1 MNARSLGLSD
11 DIVGSAAWA
20 TLILAGISLLMLLLE
35 LRRRERGGAAIL
47 LSGLLATALCGLA
60 VLRPVVV
67 EARTST
73 VGARVVLLVDQSL
86 RMALPA
92 TSEQTRYQ
100 HAVRAASKLTE
111 HYRDARLTVLQY
123 TDRTAALDLKSPALI
138 PAPSATSDLVSALN
152 SALGES
158 GERPDA
164 LVVVSDGRLSRPAE
178 TADDEALKKA
188 LGAVTTHTVRT
199 LDATPA
205 DASIRSVR
213 AVGVAVAHQTFTL
226 TIEVGCEGVSC
237 TEVPVVV
244 RELRDSVPAAE
255 LAAGKVKVEQGV
267 GKVELEITLDRA
279 GARVVQVEIETPPGD
294 TIPENNSRYLTFDVA
309 RDRVRLL
316 HLAGRPTHDV
326 RALRM
331 WLERDQAVDVVAFFI
346 LRGTTD
352 NPNAGKSDLALIEFP
367 VNELFTEHL
376 PSFDAVILQDID
388 AIDYKLD
395 QYLLRLSQYVKTGGG
410 LIMVGGPA
418 SFAGGDYAGTPLDE
432 IFPIEQP
439 RVAKPEDAYDG
450 AEFEPVYTPAGQA
463 AAVTL
468 KARELLD
475 NRLPRMAGAN
485 LLGRPR
491 PGSIVLW
498 EHPTLKAEGRP
509 MPVLALGEAGDGR
522 AIALGVDSTSRL
534 AFGSLA
540 ASVSGRAY
548 GALWDGL
555 LGWLMRDPRYEA
567 ARVQLEQE
575 CVAGYP
581 TKLRV
586 TRLPGMDGDVTVELK
601 PLLENPG
608 SAQTFHGTGTQGTT
622 EVDLGKLEVGG
633 YTAKVRVGEGP
644 PTRRDFGCEKGG
656 EAWSDSRPDPTRLRR
671 IAQVSGG
678 KSVAWDEVESL
689 PPPQVT
695 EIVDER
701 RTSPI
706 LPPWGWTLS
715 AALMLGTHWVAR
727 RRGGLV

>member
-1 MNARSLGLSD
+1 MNVRSFGLSD
-11 DIVGSAAWA
+11 DIAGPAAWV
-20 TLILAGISLLMLLLE
+20 TLVLAVVSLLMLLVE
-35 LRRRERGGAAIL
+35 LRRRERGGFAIL
-47 LSGLLATALCGLA
+47 VTGLLATALCGFA
-60 VLRPVVV
+60 VLRPVLV

-73 VGARVVLLVDQSL
+73 VGARVVVLMDNSL
-86 RMALPA
+86 RLALPV
-92 TSEQTRYQ
+92 SSNQTRYQ
-100 HAVRAASKLTE
+100 RATQATRALTD
-111 HYRDARLTVLQY
+111 HYHDARLTLLQY
-123 TDRTAALDLKSPALI
+123 TGTTASLDLKAEPSLPST
-138 PAPSATSDLVSALN
+138 SATSDLVSALA

-164 LVVVSDGRLSRPAE
+164 VVVVSDGRVSRPGE
-178 TADDEALKKA
+178 SVDDDALKRTFS
-188 LGAVTTHTVRT
+188 GVTTHTVRV
-199 LDATPA
+199 AEQAPA

-213 AVGVAVAHQTFTL
+213 TAGVAVAHQTFAL
-226 TIEVGCEGVSC
+226 TVEVGCEGVSC
-237 TEVPVVV
+237 GDVPVVV

-255 LAAGKVKVEQGV
+255 LASGKVKVEDGI
-267 GKVELEITLDRA
+267 GKVELELTLDRA
-279 GARVVQVEIETPPGD
+279 GARVVQVAIQAPAGD
-294 TIPENNSRYLTFDVA
+294 TIPENDSRYLTFDVA

-346 LRGTTD
+346 LRAKTD
-352 NPNAGKSDLALIEFP
+352 DPLAPERDLALIKFP
-367 VNELFTEHL
+367 VEELFTEHL
-376 PSFDAVILQDID
+376 ASFDAVILQDID
-388 AIDYKLD
+388 AIEYKLD

-410 LIMVGGPA
+410 LIMVGGPS
-418 SFAGGDYAGTPLDE
+418 SFAGGKYAGTPLDE

-439 RVAKPEDAYDG
+439 RSVTAFDG
-450 AEFEPVYTPAGQA
+450 AEFEPVYTPAGRA

-468 KARELLD
+468 KTRELLD
-475 NRLPRMAGAN
+475 NRLPAMAGTN
-485 LLGRPR
+485 LLGQPR

-498 EHPTLKAEGRP
+498 EHPTLKADGKP

-522 AIALGVDSTSRL
+522 AIALGVDSTYRL
-534 AFGSLA
+534 AFGDLA

-548 GALWDGL
+548 GGLWDGL

-567 ARVQLEQE
+567 ARVQLASE

-586 TRLPGMDGDVTVELK
+586 TRLPGMDGEVSVELK
-601 PLLENPG
+601 PLSEQPG
-608 SAQTFHGTGTQGTT
+608 AARTFRGTGTQGSSD
-622 EVDLGKLEVGG
+622 VDLGSLEVGG

-644 PTRRDFGCEKGG
+644 PTRHDFGCEKGG
-656 EAWSDSRPDPTRLRR
+656 EAWSDSRPDPGRLRR
-671 IAQVSGG
+671 IAQASGG
-678 KSVAWDEVESL
+678 QSVAWDDVAAL

-695 EIVDER
+695 EIVNER

-715 AALMLGTHWVAR
+715 AAIMLGTHWVAR

>member
-1 MNARSLGLSD
+1 MNVRSFGLSD
-11 DIVGSAAWA
+11 DIAGVAAWV
-20 TLILAGISLLMLLLE
+20 TLALAVVSLLMLVIE
-35 LRRRERGGAAIL
+35 LRRRERGGVAIL
-47 LSGLLATALCGLA
+47 VTGLLATALCGFA
-60 VLRPVVV
+60 VLRPVLV

-73 VGARVVLLVDQSL
+73 VGAKVVVLMDHSL
-86 RMALPA
+86 RMALPV
-92 TSEQTRYQ
+92 TREQTRHQ
-100 HAVRAASKLTE
+100 RAVQAARALVE
-111 HYRDARLTVLQY
+111 HYKDARLTVLQY
-123 TDRTAALDLKSPALI
+123 TDSSAALDLKADPLLPAT
-138 PAPSATSDLVSALN
+138 SATSDVVAALGSALD
-152 SALGES
+152 ES

-164 LVVVSDGRLSRPAE
+164 VVVVSDGRVSRPSEA
-178 TADDEALKKA
+178 ADDEALKKA
-188 LGAVTTHTVRT
+188 FAGVTTHTVRV
-199 LDATPA
+199 AEQAPA

-226 TIEVGCEGVSC
+226 TVEVGCEGVTC
-237 TEVPVVV
+237 GEVPVVV
-244 RELRDSVPAAE
+244 RELRDSVPAAD
-255 LAAGKVKVEQGV
+255 LAAGKVKVEAGV

-279 GARVVQVEIETPPGD
+279 GARVIQVAIEAPGGD
-294 TIPENNSRYLTFDVA
+294 TIPENDSRYLTFDVA

-346 LRGTTD
+346 LRDQRSD
-352 NPNAGKSDLALIEFP
+352 NPNAGERDLALIKFP
-367 VNELFTEHL
+367 VEELFTDHL

-388 AIDYKLD
+388 AIEYKLD

-410 LIMVGGPA
+410 LIMVGGPT
-418 SFAGGDYAGTPLDE
+418 SFAGGRYAGTALDQV
-432 IFPIEQP
+432 FPIEQP
-439 RVAKPEDAYDG
+439 RGPNTFDG
-450 AEFEPVYTPAGQA
+450 AEFEPVYTPAGRA

-475 NRLPRMAGAN
+475 NRLPPMAGTN
-485 LLGRPR
+485 LLGEPR
-491 PGSIVLW
+491 PGAIVLW
-498 EHPTLKAEGRP
+498 EHPTLKVDGKP

-522 AIALGVDSTSRL
+522 AIALGVDSTYRL

-548 GALWDGL
+548 GGLWDGL

-567 ARVQLEQE
+567 ARVQLIGE

-586 TRLPGMDGDVTVELK
+586 TRLPGMDGEISVELK
-601 PLLENPG
+601 QLSEHPAA
-608 SAQTFHGTGTQGTT
+608 AQTFRGTGTQGSTD
-622 EVDLGKLEVGG
+622 VALGSLDVGG
-633 YTAKVRVGEGP
+633 YSAKVRVGEGP
-644 PTRRDFGCEKGG
+644 PTRHDFGCEKGG
-656 EAWSDSRPDPTRLRR
+656 EAWSDSRPDPDRLRR
-671 IAQVSGG
+671 IALASAA
-678 KSVAWDEVESL
+678 KSVAWDEIDTL

-695 EIVDER
+695 EIVNER